1 MTAAREEKSKAQKD
15 YFSNNHWISN
25 RGWRVLLTNFLVPA
39 IIARQ
44 KAVNR
49 ALICERYYLQFCWPW
64 FCFYQ

>member
-44 KAVNR
+44 KAVK
-49 ALICERYYLQFCWPW
+49 
-64 FCFYQ
+64 